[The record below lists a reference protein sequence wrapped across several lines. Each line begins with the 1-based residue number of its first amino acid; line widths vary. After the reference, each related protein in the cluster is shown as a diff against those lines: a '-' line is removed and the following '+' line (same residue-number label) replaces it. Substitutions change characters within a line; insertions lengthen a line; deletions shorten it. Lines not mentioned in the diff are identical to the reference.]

1 MYQDLLNGLYNVNN
15 ITTQQRKISYLQA
28 LQDHVKSLRRAFTVY
43 PVAFDY
49 TNNNIQASY
58 LLTYFPHYTELLQVA
73 LNKTNAT
80 IANENINR
88 LLLFGSGPCPEIV
101 GYLKYLNQ
109 HNSNN
114 QRTIHA
120 NIYDIAATHWQYSRN
135 IVFQNIIPTLRNQ
148 SIINHSANDLRIDNP
163 FGNVNLAQ
171 EKTIVV
177 FQNCLNE
184 ITEQR
189 HQTVIENFAK
199 IYNALVRGSYIIII
213 DLSEYDSVISLITQ
227 IQQRLS
233 NLPNATV
240 IRSISEGGL
249 NRQSGYADPIPFI
262 REHLLT
268 GIPYQVQNGLIPKRH
283 IKFTYVIMKK
293 R

>member
-1 MYQDLLNGLYNVNN
+1 MYQDILNGLYGVNN
-15 ITTQQRKISYLQA
+15 ITNQQGKVSYLQG
-28 LQDHVKSLRRAFTVY
+28 LQEDVKSLRRAFTIY

-49 TNNNIQASY
+49 TNSNIQASY

-88 LLLFGSGPCPEIV
+88 LLLFGSGPCPEII

-109 HNSNN
+109 HNANN
-114 QRTIHA
+114 DRTIQV

-135 IVFQNIIPTLRNQ
+135 IVFQNIVPTIKRQ
-148 SIINHSANDLRIDNP
+148 STINHNANDLRIDTP
-163 FGNVNLAQ
+163 FGNITLSR

-189 HQTVIENFAK
+189 HQIVIDNFEK
-199 IYNALVRGSYIIII
+199 LYNALANGSYITII
-213 DLSEYDSVISLITQ
+213 DLSEYGSVINLITR
-227 IQQRLS
+227 IQQKLS
-233 NLPNATV
+233 TLANARI
-240 IRSISEGGL
+240 IRNISEGGL

-262 REHLLT
+262 RENLLT
-268 GIPYQVQNGLIPKRH
+268 GIPYQLQNGLIPKRH
-283 IKFTYVIMKK
+283 IKFTYVIIKK
-293 R
+293 Q

>member
-1 MYQDLLNGLYNVNN
+1 MYQDLLNGIYSVNN
-15 ITTQQRKISYLQA
+15 ITSQQGKIAFLQA
-28 LQDHVKSLRRAFTVY
+28 LQEDVKSLRKAFTVY
-43 PVAFDY
+43 PVTFDY
-49 TNNNIQASY
+49 TNINIQASY

-80 IANENINR
+80 IANEYINN
-88 LLLFGSGPCPEIV
+88 LLLFGSGPCPEII

-109 HNSNN
+109 HNANN
-114 QRTIHA
+114 RRTIHA

-135 IVFQNIIPTLRNQ
+135 IVFQNLIPRLRYQ
-148 SIINHSANDLRIDNP
+148 STINHTASNLRIDNP
-163 FGNVNLAQ
+163 FTNVNLAQ

-199 IYNALVRGSYIIII
+199 IYNALVRGSYIVII
-213 DLSEYDSVISLITQ
+213 DLSEYNSVINLITR

-233 NLPNATV
+233 NLPNASI
-240 IRSISEGGL
+240 IRNIGDGGL

-262 REHLLT
+262 RENLLT
-268 GIPYQVQNGLIPKRH
+268 GIPFQVQNGLIPKRH
-283 IKFTYVIMKK
+283 IKFTYMIIKK